1 MDSRHDRRTF
11 LARLGQ
17 GMLVAG
23 IGGPLAVE
31 MGFVSADVAAD
42 DGAMNRLTF
51 GPREP
56 LVDLL
61 AETPPDRIIR
71 VVVDRIRTGTTLEEL
86 VAAGALAN
94 ARACGGEDYVGFH
107 TFMALSPAL
116 QMSRELPADRRA
128 LPVLKV
134 LHRNAR
140 CLHDPVR
147 SGCRDTLSVLGAP
160 EAGTPTADDLR
171 DAVRARDLPRGENVF
186 AGLARGTPEEV
197 WNALLPTVHDGVDV
211 HRIVLAHRAWD
222 MLGLVGQEHAGTLLR
237 QSLHYCWKL
246 EEQSAD
252 RFAVLR
258 ELLPRLFAVHRLE
271 GIPSVGRTAD
281 DAWLEG
287 ATATLMK
294 LPPGESAG
302 QVAEWLADGLDRT
315 GISDALALAANQLV
329 LRDAGRPKEWA
340 QPGKPPG
347 SVHGDSVG
355 VHACDAANAW
365 RHIARSANHH
375 NACASLILAAWH
387 LGLDYHQTG
396 RPFADW
402 EPRPT
407 ADVLGGVTT
416 TDPVPLLAELD
427 DAIRAGDQERACA
440 VTQRFCDLSH
450 PQRKILDVLLGYAVT
465 EDGSLHAEKY
475 YRTVTDELSRARP
488 QHQTRQLVALSRVT
502 ASEYGSPAPGVA
514 EASEILGLA

>member
-1 MDSRHDRRTF
+1 MKKYHDRRAF

-31 MGFVSADVAAD
+31 MGFLSARAVAAD
-42 DGAMNRLTF
+42 GVSDRLTF

-61 AETPPDRIIR
+61 AETPPEGIVRAVIDRLR
-71 VVVDRIRTGTTLEEL
+71 SGTTLEEL

-107 TFMALSPAL
+107 TFMALAPAL
-116 QMSRELPADRRA
+116 QMSRELSPDRRA

-140 CLHDPVR
+140 CLHDSTR
-147 SGCRDTLSVLGAP
+147 AGASDTLAVIS
-160 EAGTPTADDLR
+160 AGETHTTTAADLR
-171 DAVRARDLPRGENVF
+171 EAVRARDLPGGESVF
-186 AGLARGTPEEV
+186 AGLTRGTAEEA

-222 MLGLVGQEHAGTLLR
+222 MLGLVGPEHAGTLLR

-246 EEQSAD
+246 EEQSAT
-252 RFAVLR
+252 RFAALR
-258 ELLPRLFAVHRLE
+258 EMLPRLYEAHRLDAA
-271 GIPSVGRTAD
+271 PAVGRTAD

-287 ATATLMK
+287 ACATLMK
-294 LPPGESAG
+294 LPPGDAAG
-302 QVAEWLADGLDRT
+302 QVAEWLAAGIDRT
-315 GISDALALAANQLV
+315 GICDALALAANQLV
-329 LRDAGRPKEWA
+329 LRDAGRPPEWA

-347 SVHGDSVG
+347 SVHGDSIG

-365 RHIARSANHH
+365 RHIALSANHH

-407 ADVLGGVTT
+407 ADVLRGVTM
-416 TDPVPLLAELD
+416 TDPPLLLAELD
-427 DAIRAGDQERACA
+427 DAIRAGDQERACG
-440 VTQRFCDLSH
+440 VTQRACDLGHSH
-450 PQRKILDVLLGYAVT
+450 RGILDVLLNFAVS

-475 YRTVTDELSRARP
+475 YRTVTDELARARP
-488 QHQTRQLVALSRVT
+488 QHRARQLVALSRVT

-514 EASEILGLA
+514 EACEILGVV